1 LGNLVKQFILKLV
14 LASGIAV
21 PLGGVAT
28 DVADDTRPHDRIDG
42 QISNAHRETQILAA
56 FSRNSQLHAFDF
68 SVSVAV
74 DRVVLG
80 GIVDDDISKKLAER
94 IATEVHGIKFVVNHI
109 VIDADYMRLQHA
121 ISE

>member
-28 DVADDTRPHDRIDG
+28 DIADDTRPHDRMDG
-42 QISNAHRETQILAA
+42 QISNAHHATQILAA
-56 FSRNSQLHAFDF
+56 LSRNSQLHAFDF

-74 DRVVLG
+74 DQVVLG

-94 IATEVHGIKFVVNHI
+94 IAIEVRGINFVVNHI
-109 VIDADYMRLQHA
+109 VVDANYIRLQHA